1 MIATLPF
8 HNKKIAV
15 LGLARSGLVAAQALV
30 ASGARVIAW
39 DDAEKGREAG
49 RAAGLELADLAT
61 AEPLDW
67 AALVMSPGIPLTHP
81 TPHAAAARARGAGSE
96 W

>member
-8 HNKKIAV
+8 LDKSVAV
-15 LGLARSGLVAAQALV
+15 LGLARSGLVAARALA

-49 RAAGLELADLAT
+49 RLAGLTLADLAT
-61 AEPLDW
+61 SEPLDW
-67 AALVMSPGIPLTHP
+67 AALVMSPGIPLTP
-81 TPHAAAARARGAGSE
+81 SA
-96 W
+96 